1 MTNEYRDPGHPVL
14 DPTGNAIR
22 LPQQAIVKLRRLG
35 LLQKRR
41 GIPQISTAIYPLM
54 TSEYDG
60 LTDGLRRLLG
70 EDCTEPNGWYAVA
83 GNASGHRETERENDS
98 CSTDILRTKKR

>member
-22 LPQQAIVKLRRLG
+22 LPSRRSSNYGGLAFSRSAAVFRKSPQQSIR
-35 LLQKRR
+35 
-41 GIPQISTAIYPLM
+41 LM

-70 EDCTEPNGWYAVA
+70 EDCTEPNG
-83 GNASGHRETERENDS
+83 
-98 CSTDILRTKKR
+98 